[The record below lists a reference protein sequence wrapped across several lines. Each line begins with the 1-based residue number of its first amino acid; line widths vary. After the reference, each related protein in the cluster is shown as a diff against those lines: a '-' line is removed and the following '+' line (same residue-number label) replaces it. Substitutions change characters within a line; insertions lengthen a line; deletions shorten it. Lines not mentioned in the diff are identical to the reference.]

1 MEKAMILVSVLL
13 LGWTGTL
20 QGVPVDMDQVDVPV
34 QPIATVE
41 VPVEHNATME
51 VPVEHNATME
61 VPVQPN
67 ATVEVPVEH
76 NATVE
81 FPVEHNATVEVPVEH
96 NATMEGL
103 NATLPTLPPFNAT
116 EDCKK
121 APETGPC
128 KAKLQ
133 SYFYN
138 SSSMNCEI
146 FIYGGCVPP
155 ADVWVFDSTVGLCVP
170 YKQGFCQGNAN
181 KFYSKA
187 ECNEYCGVV
196 NDEGELLKAN

>member
-1 MEKAMILVSVLL
+1 MEKAMILVSVLLL

-34 QPIATVE
+34 QPNATAEVPVEPIATVE
-41 VPVEHNATME
+41 VPV
-51 VPVEHNATME
+51 
-61 VPVQPN
+61 QPI
-67 ATVEVPVEH
+67 
-76 NATVE
+76 
-81 FPVEHNATVEVPVEH
+81 ATVEVPVEH

-128 KAKLQ
+128 KAKFQ

-146 FIYGGCVPP
+146 FIYGGCGGNLNNFRN
-155 ADVWVFDSTVGLCVP
+155 DTECMDSCHP
-170 YKQGFCQGNAN
+170 E
-181 KFYSKA
+181 A
-187 ECNEYCGVV
+187 ELPTAICLDC
-196 NDEGELLKAN
+196 